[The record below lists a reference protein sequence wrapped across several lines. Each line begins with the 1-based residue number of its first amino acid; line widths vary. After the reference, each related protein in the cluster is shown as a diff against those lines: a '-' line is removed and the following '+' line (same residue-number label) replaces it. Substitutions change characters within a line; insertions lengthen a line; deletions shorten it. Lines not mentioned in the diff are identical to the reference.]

1 MSEDAALQA
10 RRPLKSR
17 QRAWAQSLAARFA
30 RTGVTPNQIS
40 VTSFVFAAA
49 GAACLLA
56 APRAA
61 TPLGQALLLV
71 GAAAGIQLRLLCNLL
86 DGLVAVEGG
95 KRTPAG
101 ELYNDVPDRAADV
114 ALFAAAGYGVR
125 WLSWGADLGWAAA
138 VVAVACA
145 YVRYIGATM
154 GAGQLFIGPMAK
166 QHRMALLTG
175 ACLVAAAE
183 ALAGLPDR
191 VIPLALAVVVA
202 GGLVTI
208 LRRLRAIA
216 RAVETR

>member
-1 MSEDAALQA
+1 MPEDAAVQA
-10 RRPLKSR
+10 RRPLKTR
-17 QRAWAQSLAARFA
+17 QQRWAQALAARFA

-40 VTSFVFAAA
+40 VASFFFAAA
-49 GAACLLA
+49 ASACLVA
-56 APRAA
+56 APRTA
-61 TPLGQALLLV
+61 PVGQALLLV
-71 GAAAGIQLRLLCNLL
+71 GAAVGIQLRLLCNLL

-114 ALFAAAGYGVR
+114 ALFAAAGYGIVS
-125 WLSWGADLGWAAA
+125 LSWGADLGWAAS

-145 YVRYIGATM
+145 YVRYLGATM

-166 QHRMALLTG
+166 QHRMALLTA
-175 ACLVAAAE
+175 ACLLAAAE

-191 VIPLALAVVVA
+191 VIPVALGVVVA

-208 LRRLRAIA
+208 VRRLRAIA
-216 RAVETR
+216 RAVESR